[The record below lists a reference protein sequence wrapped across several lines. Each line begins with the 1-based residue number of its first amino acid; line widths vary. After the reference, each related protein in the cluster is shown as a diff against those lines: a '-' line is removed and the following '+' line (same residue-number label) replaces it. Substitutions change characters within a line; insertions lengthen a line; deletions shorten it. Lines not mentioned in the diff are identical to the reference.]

1 MIEKEIRMYK
11 YKYVKLKNIIF
22 RNPCSFEPKTAM
34 IEIENGTS
42 SGTVTPI
49 ENMK

>member
-1 MIEKEIRMYK
+1 MYTF
-11 YKYVKLKNIIF
+11 IIF
-22 RNPCSFEPKTAM
+22 RNPRSFEPKTAL

-49 ENMK
+49 ENMKQIYELGFKLNN